1 MNNVQSEPLLDAN
14 ETAPSSKTTCAVAPD
29 RGDVTTVQAAN
40 YVKLEETK
48 RVENHSH
55 APSHHSTGVS
65 VVGAEDQASLMGKGK

>member
-14 ETAPSSKTTCAVAPD
+14 GTAPSSKTTCAVAPD

-48 RVENHSH
+48 RVEKLQSH
-55 APSHHSTGVS
+55 APSQRTTGT
-65 VVGAEDQASLMGKGK
+65 ADLPPKLL